1 MMKKQL
7 LIILAG
13 ILFAGSFAFQPVHA
27 SKIVE
32 SDREVNQLD
41 EAGSLDKYH
50 DNNINGKNI
59 KIAILDTGIDTT
71 NRDLTFKKAINF
83 TSADSADFTDRNGHG
98 TKIAGII
105 GARKNGEGLIGIA
118 PNSELYIAKV
128 ANDSGKVAFA
138 EVIKGLNWAVQ
149 QKVDIINI
157 SLEFG
162 KGNEAL
168 KEAIDNAV
176 EHDIIVVASAGNIR
190 AEGDTFKAYPG
201 AYPDVISV
209 GMLNVHGQI
218 YADEFKEKK
227 VDVYAPGED
236 LTSTY
241 FDNKMTLDTGV
252 SYATAY
258 ASGYAALMME
268 DKLSRDESISR
279 DSLLKT
285 MKADL
290 NQGINGTPWYVYTG
304 LILNILTFCAVIGL
318 GIYSILS
325 YRKSITRKWPLRTM
339 GISIAIIIAV
349 NAVVRY
355 LVFLISK

>member
-1 MMKKQL
+1 MMKKRL

-41 EAGSLDKYH
+41 EAGSLAKYH

-71 NRDLTFKKAINF
+71 NRDLAFKKAINF

-258 ASGYAALMME
+258 ASGYAALVME

-279 DSLLKT
+279 ESLLKT

-304 LILNILTFCAVIGL
+304 LVLNIVTVCALLGLVIYSLLYRRKTLPKKWSTKIIWVVIASLVFINVIGRVMV
-318 GIYSILS
+318 YILS
-325 YRKSITRKWPLRTM
+325 S
-339 GISIAIIIAV
+339 
-349 NAVVRY
+349 
-355 LVFLISK
+355 